1 MDKTCDLSEIKVNY
15 STLFFTGDP
24 LLILN
29 LSGKRVC
36 KLLLSNPEDVKL
48 LSLVYQNKHANV
60 LDDEKIEK
68 LLKWVDEGI
77 IIKESSH
84 DKEEGKSKNP
94 FLSLFREFSSAA
106 HLTRH
111 QHSLVDYHREGITD
125 PGKQFEDEEITLS
138 HVYRLSHPALKGLS
152 YGARFAEVCCEKGVL
167 KKGANILEVGCGIG
181 YFGNAFLSYLKER
194 FPDIYNTI
202 HYTFFDLSPVL
213 LSSQKET
220 NISHEKITSFIEGN
234 IENYDFGHSR
244 FDLVIS
250 NEMIADLGVA
260 KLKKNYF
267 FSDETP
273 PESLTETVAFCKRC
287 NLNFEDAF
295 EEFLIN
301 TGAFN
306 FITKLKEILSSDGNA
321 IVVEYGDI
329 HLYPHASE
337 LSAHTEFSIHF
348 GHLIEVAKVL
358 GFNTEFSNM
367 VDFLGFNENEKV
379 LDYLSFIALKEHLLP
394 FFNRSISQLAY
405 TEESLGRAIG
415 EEFLARIHGLHFAN
429 ISEASATVNP
439 QSFRVLII
447 SKA

>member
-15 STLFFTGDP
+15 GTLFFTGDP

-29 LSGKRVC
+29 LSSERAC
-36 KLLLSNPEDVKL
+36 KLLLSNLEDVKL
-48 LSLVYQNKHANV
+48 LSLIYQNKHANV
-60 LDDEKIEK
+60 LDDEKIK
-68 LLKWVDEGI
+68 KILKWMDEGI

-84 DKEEGKSKNP
+84 GKEEGKSKKP

-106 HLTRH
+106 CLTRH
-111 QHSLVDYHREGITD
+111 QHSLIDYHREGITD

-138 HVYRLSHPALKGLS
+138 HVYRFPHPALGGIS
-152 YGARFAEVCCEKGVL
+152 YGAKFAEVCCRKGL
-167 KKGANILEVGCGIG
+167 INARANILEVGGG
-181 YFGNAFLSYLKER
+181 TGFFGNAFLSYLREKR
-194 FPDIYNTI
+194 PDIYDTI

-234 IENYDFGHSR
+234 IENYKFGHSV
-244 FDLVIS
+244 FDFVIS

-267 FSDETP
+267 FSDEKP
-273 PESLTETVAFCKRC
+273 PESLAETVAFCKRC

-295 EEFLIN
+295 EDFLVNI
-301 TGAFN
+301 GAFN

-321 IVVEYGDI
+321 IVVEYGDL
-329 HLYPHASE
+329 HLYPNASE
-337 LSAHTEFSIHF
+337 LRAHTEFSIHF
-348 GHLIEVAKVL
+348 GHLIEVAKTL
-358 GFNTEFSNM
+358 GFNAEFSNM
-367 VDFLGFNENEKV
+367 LDFLGFNEDEKV

-405 TEESLGRAIG
+405 TEESLGKAVG
-415 EEFLARIHGLHFAN
+415 KEFLARIHGLRFAD
-429 ISEASATVNP
+429 ISKASATVNP